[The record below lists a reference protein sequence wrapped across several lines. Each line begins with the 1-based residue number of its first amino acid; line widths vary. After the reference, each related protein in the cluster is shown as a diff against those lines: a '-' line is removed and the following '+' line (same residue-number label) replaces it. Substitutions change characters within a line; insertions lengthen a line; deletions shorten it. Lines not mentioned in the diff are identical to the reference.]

1 MALLAVPGAIGER
14 IARRLKDALWH
25 APQHL
30 PIEVDAALRGL
41 VLGGRLTD
49 AQARTVRHSVGDLPV
64 DLWPWELIGDR
75 AWELRA
81 NLTTYD
87 AGYVALAERLDAVL
101 VTGDARIGAAP
112 GVRCAV
118 EIFR

>member
-1 MALLAVPGAIGER
+1 M
-14 IARRLKDALWH
+14 H
-25 APQHL
+25 APQLL
-30 PIEVDAALRGL
+30 PIEIDAAVRGL

-49 AQARTVRHSVGDLPV
+49 AQARSGRHAVRDLPV

-87 AGYVALAERLDAVL
+87 AGHVALAERLDAVL
-101 VTGDARIGAAP
+101 VTGDVRIGGAP
-112 GVRCAV
+112 GVRCEV
-118 EIFR
+118 ETFR